1 MHGAELPNLEP
12 PAPIRGTVREASPPT
27 RVAVLRIGL
36 RFKFLSGR
44 GGGSAIS
51 LVGSRAARA
60 ASGCTQYTKRPGPLP
75 SSPSVVAPGWA
86 CSIKALQ

>member
-1 MHGAELPNLEP
+1 MAPNLAP
-12 PAPIRGTVREASPPT
+12 PARSGAVREASPPT

-60 ASGCTQYTKRPGPLP
+60 ASGCTQYTKRAVKMGSLPLYPGEPTFRNR
-75 SSPSVVAPGWA
+75 
-86 CSIKALQ
+86 

>member
-75 SSPSVVAPGWA
+75 IELIRSRPGLGLLHQ
-86 CSIKALQ
+86 SLQ